1 MFKEGKRYKVC
12 DWNEL
17 VRRACNVHY
26 IDNEASIL
34 SFENTEWQFSKGMAY
49 LCGRTFIVDKNTYSY
64 VLDNY
69 TMTPDMCEEVS
80 NNYYKVGDIETID
93 VIESMGW
100 GTGFNLGNA
109 IKYIMRCE
117 HKENKEA
124 DLKKAIWYLQRE
136 LKEEK

>member
-26 IDNEASIL
+26 EGKDASVL
-34 SFENTEWQFSKGMAY
+34 SFENTDWQFGKGMAY
-49 LCGRTFIVDKNTYSY
+49 LCGRTFIADKTTYSC

-69 TMTPDMCEEVS
+69 TVTPEMCEEVS
-80 NNYYKVGDIETID
+80 NYYKVGNIETID

-124 DLKKAIWYLQRE
+124 DLKKAIWYLNRE
-136 LKEEK
+136 LGGDK